1 MPRKP
6 RVDVEGAVYHVTA
19 RGNHQQRLFYGPEDY
34 MVYLSLLREAVE
46 RFGLRVL
53 AYALLPNH
61 VHFLCRRGPTP
72 LAKVMH
78 YVQRRFALHHN
89 RRLGVRGHAF
99 EDRYH
104 AKLCDNEEYLWAV
117 VRYIHDNPVQAGLCD
132 RPDGYPW
139 TSYHA
144 YASGQWDLVDQEEA
158 ANLFGPP
165 EDVRDLPPKR
175 PEPRPAGSRNGAG
188 PRPNATSSSTTRR
201 PGRTDRGG
209 RGARPESPRERAGR
223 GKQSGRTTP
232 SVGARSQPV
241 GVHPGI
247 PGSGTRLA
255 LPHASDPRTEEMTR
269 PPP

>member
-1 MPRKP
+1 MPRKR

-34 MVYLSLLREAVE
+34 TVYLSLLREAVE

-61 VHFLCRRGPTP
+61 VHLLCRRGPAP
-72 LAKVMH
+72 LAKVMY
-78 YVQRRFALHHN
+78 YVQRRFAIHHN

-104 AKLCDNEEYLWAV
+104 AKLCEQEEYLWAV

-144 YASGQWDLVDQEEA
+144 YASGQWDLVDQQEA
-158 ANLFGPP
+158 ANLFGPT
-165 EDVRDLPPKR
+165 ERVRDLPPR
-175 PEPRPAGSRNGAG
+175 QLEPRRASSRNGTRPSTNPTKRPAPTGQSAG
-188 PRPNATSSSTTRR
+188 AAKREAYHEPA
-201 PGRTDRGG
+201 GRGG
-209 RGARPESPRERAGR
+209 RGRRIAPRDG
-223 GKQSGRTTP
+223 
-232 SVGARSQPV
+232 VCNQPV
-241 GVHPGI
+241 EVDRSRPGVAAPPTSPHVS
-247 PGSGTRLA
+247 GS
-255 LPHASDPRTEEMTR
+255 PTEETTR